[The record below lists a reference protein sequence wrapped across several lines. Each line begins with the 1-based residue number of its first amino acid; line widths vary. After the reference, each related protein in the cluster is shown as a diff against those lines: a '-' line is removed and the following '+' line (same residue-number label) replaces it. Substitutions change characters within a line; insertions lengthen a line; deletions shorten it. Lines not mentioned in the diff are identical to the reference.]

1 MALTCVVCRGE
12 DFDETEE
19 GFYVCHLCG
28 TQSQDVVRE
37 VEDEELQF
45 NTAGAGIA
53 RGARR
58 VRTPGRRGDAL
69 GAARGAGPRDGT
81 YGATPAGP
89 GSREDA
95 QRRVSATSEE
105 SRAAL
110 GRVVAYCDG
119 LQRLLQAQCDA
130 LVQTMGFPESI
141 RLETRKVWLAY
152 LDGSKILETDFADPN
167 AFLENDAAAAE
178 RTARSSRARP
188 PDAGTD
194 ASASASASSSE
205 EDDDD
210 GTDDDAEELRR
221 SFGVVS
227 DARRDLRRRARRRN
241 EKRVTFRAF
250 VTRRFPVKCT
260 LSLVYLA
267 CLRLRLPVHCGDVTL
282 WAADGRLPYLA
293 ESARVADAV
302 AARERTPAEEVTKN
316 KNGGNGAGAVDVAA
330 RVVAA
335 RFAAPLAAALVARSV
350 PKTHLVAAFA
360 ARVARVSE
368 SGSFESAL
376 RFPPTNAAAFVSR
389 FAGALGLGAAFAEQA
404 MRALCLYQ
412 APGLRHARVSR
423 AGAAMQTP
431 ASAEERRREDDAE
444 TKKKN
449 TREGGVP
456 APPHAHAAATV
467 VAALKAT
474 HDLLAVRLDGTG
486 GGETVET
493 FDETSRLWRLAVLAR
508 DRGEP
513 FQKHA
518 SDALP
523 LATRADAFF
532 AFCRDHV
539 FGGRSVPPPRDRV
552 VASLWRAY
560 KEGDD
565 MRQERRLSTEFSP
578 TATRTMRRGDE
589 NVGDVGDDESRAAPP
604 PFSAKRL
611 GDAKPKRKRNAD
623 ATRIRDSY
631 WRGPS
636 VLAEAPRSYRAV
648 VETVAAIAC
657 VAPEALHACVL
668 DVDAALEARE
678 RGLREEKK
686 ARTTE
691 AAGKPT
697 PEKRGKKRRHT

>member
-1 MALTCVVCRGE
+1 MALSSPRRIPKKRIEVSRASFRTFRRAEEFPEQATSRRAPALPGSGARAARGEAGRRLVSRAMALTCVVCRGE

-221 SFGVVS
+221 SFGGLS
-227 DARRDLRRRARRRN
+227 DARRDLRRRREEETKN
-241 EKRVTFRAF
+241 ESR
-250 VTRRFPVKCT
+250 
-260 LSLVYLA
+260 
-267 CLRLRLPVHCGDVTL
+267 
-282 WAADGRLPYLA
+282 
-293 ESARVADAV
+293 SARSS
-302 AARERTPAEEVTKN
+302 R
-316 KNGGNGAGAVDVAA
+316 GGSPSN
-330 RVVAA
+330 
-335 RFAAPLAAALVARSV
+335 ARS
-350 PKTHLVAAFA
+350 
-360 ARVARVSE
+360 
-368 SGSFESAL
+368 
-376 RFPPTNAAAFVSR
+376 
-389 FAGALGLGAAFAEQA
+389 
-404 MRALCLYQ
+404 
-412 APGLRHARVSR
+412 
-423 AGAAMQTP
+423 
-431 ASAEERRREDDAE
+431 
-444 TKKKN
+444 
-449 TREGGVP
+449 
-456 APPHAHAAATV
+456 
-467 VAALKAT
+467 
-474 HDLLAVRLDGTG
+474 
-486 GGETVET
+486 
-493 FDETSRLWRLAVLAR
+493 LWC
-508 DRGEP
+508 
-513 FQKHA
+513 
-518 SDALP
+518 
-523 LATRADAFF
+523 T
-532 AFCRDHV
+532 
-539 FGGRSVPPPRDRV
+539 
-552 VASLWRAY
+552 WRACGCGCPCTAGTSLCGPRTAACRTWRRARASPTPSPPAN
-560 KEGDD
+560 K
-565 MRQERRLSTEFSP
+565 RRL
-578 TATRTMRRGDE
+578 
-589 NVGDVGDDESRAAPP
+589 
-604 PFSAKRL
+604 
-611 GDAKPKRKRNAD
+611 
-623 ATRIRDSY
+623 
-631 WRGPS
+631 
-636 VLAEAPRSYRAV
+636 
-648 VETVAAIAC
+648 
-657 VAPEALHACVL
+657 
-668 DVDAALEARE
+668 
-678 RGLREEKK
+678 KK
-686 ARTTE
+686 
-691 AAGKPT
+691 
-697 PEKRGKKRRHT
+697 